1 MAPLTYP
8 PTFAQSIWLPFPES
22 SSIGSLIA
30 DAASTLSV
38 FLANRCN
45 WVSACGVVYSETDML
60 SLWEM
65 IVIQKQRVQAFW
77 LVNQGAF
84 PALDPAMDSLR

>member
-22 SSIGSLIA
+22 SSIGALIA
-30 DAASTLSV
+30 DAASTLAEFV
-38 FLANRCN
+38 ANRCN
-45 WVSACGVVYSETDML
+45 WVSASGLVYSESDML

-65 IVIQKQRVQAFW
+65 IAQQKIRVQAFW
-77 LVNQGAF
+77 LVSIGAF
-84 PALDPAMDSLR
+84 TALDPAMALLR